1 MMASRIK
8 KEGVNNMLYEGK
20 VALIELL
27 VRIIKHTYKCTNRK
41 LCMHTVDDI
50 LDGVHNYFE
59 CIDLKGDD

>member
-1 MMASRIK
+1 
-8 KEGVNNMLYEGK
+8 MLYEGK